1 MNFTRRWKPFWRW
14 EAFLFAMV
22 LVLAIGANFVSRAD
36 WPVVGPIL
44 GIALLVL
51 AVVIA
56 VLLILPL
63 FLRNG
68 RDSENTRKSLE
79 GVELVEI
86 EPTKTLRVVETERRQ
101 NAIDAA
107 RAKSHGPVTAVLTP
121 DASRWLGRELRVAV
135 DLIGDDGQIYRAG
148 FVPRDVD
155 LDLGAELRPLAA
167 RRAAVVVPVTIGGA
181 SRPFTVDFGLGPVPA
196 VDPA

>member
-1 MNFTRRWKPFWRW
+1 MNLTRRWKPFWRW

-22 LVLAIGANFVSRAD
+22 LALAIAANFVTCAD

-44 GIALLVL
+44 AVVLLML

-56 VLLILPL
+56 VLLVLPL
-63 FLRNG
+63 FRRNG

-79 GVELVEI
+79 GVELLEI
-86 EPTKTLRVVETERRQ
+86 EPTTTLRVAESERRQ

-107 RAKSHGPVTAVLTP
+107 AAKTSGPMTAVLTP

-135 DLIGDDGQIYRAG
+135 DLIGGDGQIYRAG
-148 FVPRDVD
+148 FVPREVD
-155 LDLGAELRPLAA
+155 LELGAGLRALAT
-167 RRAAVVVPVTIGGA
+167 RRTAVVVPVTING
-181 SRPFTVDFGLGPVPA
+181 SRRPFTVDFGLGPLP
-196 VDPA
+196 D